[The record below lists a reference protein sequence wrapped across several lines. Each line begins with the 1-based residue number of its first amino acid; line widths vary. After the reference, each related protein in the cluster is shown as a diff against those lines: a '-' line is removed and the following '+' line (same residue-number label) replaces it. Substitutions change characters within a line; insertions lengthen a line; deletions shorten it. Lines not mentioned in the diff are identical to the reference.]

1 MFRIP
6 SMWAPIRSDC
16 MAIRLRSR
24 QVNCITGSC
33 PNSYSRRQTGNEPA
47 RTTAAVLSVTFTPC
61 TRPTSCLALSRTEEI
76 LVPLGGLYS
85 TVTAN
90 VPRSRISIRR
100 CGSRLI
106 DPSCQSCCPLGGF
119 HGIFKQHRNGHRA
132 DPTGDRADPA
142 GLLVDLV
149 EVYIAA

>member
-1 MFRIP
+1 
-6 SMWAPIRSDC
+6 PIRSDC

-33 PNSYSRRQTGNEPA
+33 PNSYRSRQTGSEPA

-61 TRPTSCLALSRTEEI
+61 TRPTSCLALSRTDEM

-90 VPRSRISIRR
+90 VPRLRTSIRR

-106 DPSCQSCCPLGGF
+106 DGPLIAFLLPSWLTPPYFPAASQWSWGRP
-119 HGIFKQHRNGHRA
+119 HRGQ
-132 DPTGDRADPA
+132 G
-142 GLLVDLV
+142 
-149 EVYIAA
+149 